1 MKFTIKTYADRPPEI
16 TLGGQPI
23 DPERLAGVEFKAGN
37 GAIPHVVLTLIPT
50 EVAIDVAR
58 AAVTQVEA
66 EGAPPAPAPPA
77 NRAER
82 RASKKK

>member
-1 MKFTIKTYADRPPEI
+1 MKFAMKTFADRAPEVTI
-16 TLGGQPI
+16 GGMSIPA
-23 DPERLAGVEFKAGN
+23 DRLAGVEFKAGN

-66 EGAPPAPAPPA
+66 E
-77 NRAER
+77 
-82 RASKKK
+82 K

>member
-1 MKFTIKTYADRPPEI
+1 MKFTIKTYANKPPEI
-16 TLGGQPI
+16 TLGGVTL

-50 EVAIDVAR
+50 EVAIDVSR

-82 RASKKK
+82 RAGKKK